1 MIKLFELSVNDEKL
15 LHLYNFEQ
23 FRKKSLTY
31 VIYGDNI
38 SLVAA
43 REPKQRASE
52 QRRTLTTE
60 Q

>member
-31 VIYGDNI
+31 HDHGDNI

-43 REPKQRASE
+43 RETDTELSQRH
-52 QRRTLTTE
+52 RNIDN
-60 Q
+60 

>member
-38 SLVAA
+38 SLVVA
-43 REPKQRASE
+43 RETDTELS
-52 QRRTLTTE
+52 QRRRNIDN
-60 Q
+60 

>member
-43 REPKQRASE
+43 RETDTELSQRH
-52 QRRTLTTE
+52 RNIDN
-60 Q
+60 

>member
-43 REPKQRASE
+43 RETDTELS
-52 QRRTLTTE
+52 QRRRNIDN
-60 Q
+60 

>member
-38 SLVAA
+38 SLVVA
-43 REPKQRASE
+43 RETDTELSQRH
-52 QRRTLTTE
+52 RNIDN
-60 Q
+60 

>member
-43 REPKQRASE
+43 RETDTELSQRHMNIDN
-52 QRRTLTTE
+52 
-60 Q
+60 

>member
-43 REPKQRASE
+43 RETDTEFSQRH
-52 QRRTLTTE
+52 RNIDN
-60 Q
+60 

>member
-1 MIKLFELSVNDEKL
+1 VIKLFELSVNDEKL

-43 REPKQRASE
+43 RETDTELSQRH
-52 QRRTLTTE
+52 RNIDN
-60 Q
+60 

>member
-23 FRKKSLTY
+23 FRKKPLTY

-38 SLVAA
+38 SLVVA
-43 REPKQRASE
+43 RETDTELS
-52 QRRTLTTE
+52 QRRRNIDN
-60 Q
+60 

>member
-1 MIKLFELSVNDEKL
+1 VIKLFELSVNDEKL

-43 REPKQRASE
+43 RETDTELS
-52 QRRTLTTE
+52 QRRRNIDN
-60 Q
+60 

>member
-38 SLVAA
+38 SLVAE
-43 REPKQRASE
+43 RETDTELS
-52 QRRTLTTE
+52 QRRRNIDN
-60 Q
+60 

>member
-1 MIKLFELSVNDEKL
+1 VIKLFELSVNDEKL

-38 SLVAA
+38 SLVAE
-43 REPKQRASE
+43 RETDTELS
-52 QRRTLTTE
+52 QRRRNIDN
-60 Q
+60 